1 MRRTV
6 TPLLP
11 KGETRQ
17 TYTFCDA
24 FYVSTDDPECP
35 HMHLTKELLLCFV
48 DLPQRSASDILGIHK
63 CSLVNVRKKFGLPYW
78 PYVKIMGGYWEMTKF
93 QVVNHR
99 EAVIKRL
106 LTLVE
111 KDGLPMD
118 RDTYFECKQAKFFLG
133 LLGAAVS
140 KAFVYWRMHGRFAN
154 SELFQTH
161 GSDGCFKPTRSVALR
176 MRRGARGAAVGEG
189 ADARS
194 RPHDDRQGSFV
205 RGRPR
210 SSPRNAARPTSSTHA
225 AKGSPSRGRDADLRG
240 GALRLAR
247 APRRVP
253 APRAPVGDTPRPQ

>member
-17 TYTFCDA
+17 TYTSCDA

-106 LTLVE
+106 LELVE
-111 KDGLPMD
+111 KEGLPMD

-161 GSDGCFKPTRSVALR
+161 GSDGCFK
-176 MRRGARGAAVGEG
+176 AREQGVHPAEEQAP
-189 ADARS
+189 ADPEETVSDA
-194 RPHDDRQGSFV
+194 
-205 RGRPR
+205 
-210 SSPRNAARPTSSTHA
+210 SSHA
-225 AKGSPSRGRDADLRG
+225 PPPLDVNPPLLYSEPFWPLVMEQPPLYMEVEDVLCLGPIG
-240 GALRLAR
+240 
-247 APRRVP
+247 
-253 APRAPVGDTPRPQ
+253 Q